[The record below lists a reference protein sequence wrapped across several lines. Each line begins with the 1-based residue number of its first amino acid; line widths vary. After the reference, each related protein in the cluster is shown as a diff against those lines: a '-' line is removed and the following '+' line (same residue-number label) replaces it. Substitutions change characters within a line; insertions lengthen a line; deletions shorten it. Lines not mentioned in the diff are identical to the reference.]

1 MRFKEFLLNETSAYL
16 GQKVGDVLTALH
28 ELRDDAANMGARDL
42 TQYSQQIVNQIRR
55 ILHSSWPKEE
65 KPHLVQ
71 LQKAAVAIMAAID
84 KKSDLPGTISAVAS
98 AVEKIVEDLGVPINK
113 LAGTETPK
121 QGGDDGKGTGGP
133 EKAQIQRQ
141 APKEE
146 APPPQPQTM
155 DAAPDGTP
163 PAGGTGQD
171 MAAPPLGGSSGP
183 MDAF

>member
-16 GQKVGDVLTALH
+16 AQKVGDVLTALQ
-28 ELRDDAANMGARDL
+28 ELQEDAANMGARDL

-71 LQKAAVAIMAAID
+71 LQKIAVAIMIAID
-84 KKSDLPGTISAVAS
+84 KKSDLPGTITAATSAMEKVVA
-98 AVEKIVEDLGVPINK
+98 DLGVPINK

-121 QGGDDGKGTGGP
+121 SGTDDGKGTGDA
-133 EKAQIQRQ
+133 EKAQKQQ
-141 APKEE
+141 APKEQT
-146 APPPQPQTM
+146 PPPQPETL
-155 DAAPDGTP
+155 DSAPNGTP

-171 MAAPPLGGSSGP
+171 MAAPPLGGNSGP

>member
-28 ELRDDAANMGARDL
+28 ELRDDAPNMGTRDL

-71 LQKAAVAIMAAID
+71 LQKVAVAIMSAID
-84 KKSDLPGTISAVAS
+84 KKSDLPETIVAAAS
-98 AVEKIVEDLGVPINK
+98 AIEKLVEDLGVPINK
-113 LAGTETPK
+113 FSTTETPK
-121 QGGDDGKGTGGP
+121 KSADDKGTANS
-133 EKAQIQRQ
+133 EKQSQAQ
-141 APKEE
+141 APKNEP
-146 APPPQPQTM
+146 APPQPQTL
-155 DAAPDGTP
+155 DSAPNGTP

-171 MAAPPLGGSSGP
+171 LAAPPLGGNSGP